1 MTTSTA
7 LQQMITQVQDWL
19 PVADRRSIFLR
30 CYAIMT
36 HNMQQAIVEGRF
48 HDPVWM
54 GYLLEHFASYYFEAL
69 AAYERKTTGTP
80 LVWQQT
86 FDLAQDPTTSVIHN
100 LLYGVNAHINYD
112 LVLAIGDLLQP
123 EIAYLTA
130 EQLALRRADHDQ
142 VNGIIAASIDAV
154 QDQVVDAYL
163 PGMRIIDLAMG
174 PFDEHVIAR
183 LIVRWRDDVWNN
195 ALDLVCT
202 GSEDDRET
210 VRRRVEEDSLAFMSK
225 LRTGTL
231 GDGLLDALL
240 KWLD

>member
-1 MTTSTA
+1 MMA
-7 LQQMITQVQDWL
+7 QIQDWL
-19 PVADRRSIFLR
+19 AVEDRRSIFLR

-54 GYLLEHFASYYFEAL
+54 GYLLEHFASYYFVAL
-69 AAYERKTTGTP
+69 DAYERQATDTP
-80 LVWQQT
+80 AVWKGT
-86 FDLAQDPTTSVIHN
+86 FDLAQDPATSVIHN

-112 LVLAIGDLLQP
+112 LVLAISDILGP
-123 EIAYLTA
+123 EMADLTA
-130 EQLALRRADHDQ
+130 EQLALRRADHEQ
-142 VNGIIAASIDAV
+142 VNKIIAASIDTV

-174 PFDEHVIAR
+174 PIDEHAIAR
-183 LIVRWRDDVWNN
+183 LIVQWRDDVWNN

-202 GSEDDRET
+202 ASADDRET
-210 VRRRVEEDSLAFMSK
+210 VRRRVEQDSLALMSK
-225 LRTGTL
+225 LRTGAL
-231 GDGLLDALL
+231 GNGLLDVLL